1 MDLPRYLA
9 TRARLVERELGTRFP
24 PMRTRLRQ
32 AIRYSL
38 LAGGKRIRP
47 ILALAA
53 GDVAGAPPR
62 LVLPFACAL
71 EMIHTYSLV
80 HDDLPAM
87 DDDDMRRG
95 RPTSHK
101 VFGDGLAI
109 LVGDALLTEAFHAMA
124 SARGV
129 PAERALRIIAEVAG
143 AAGEGG
149 MVGGQALDLAAA
161 GRAASLAR
169 VREIHR
175 WKTGAL
181 LRVAVRTGALA
192 AGADG
197 AVLRRLTLYGE
208 HLGLAFQ
215 IADDILDAAGG
226 PEADGR
232 TDRELEKATYPAV
245 LGADGARREALR
257 ERDAALAAV
266 GPLGAAAEPLR
277 AIADHVVARAGLVRP
292 SAAPPAPPASPLPL
306 ARARRVL
313 R

>member
-1 MDLPRYLA
+1 MDLERYLA
-9 TRARLVERELGTRFP
+9 TRARLVERELAARFP
-24 PMRTRLRQ
+24 PLRTRLRQ

-53 GDVAGAPPR
+53 GEVAGAPSR

-71 EMIHTYSLV
+71 EMVHTYSLV

-87 DDDDMRRG
+87 DNDDMRRG

-101 VFGDGLAI
+101 VFGEGMAI

-124 SARGV
+124 TARGV
-129 PAERALRIIAEVAG
+129 SAERTVRIVGEIAA

-161 GRAASLAR
+161 GRATSLAR

-181 LRVAVRTGALA
+181 LRIAVRAGALV

-197 AVLRRLTLYGE
+197 VVLRRLTVYGE
-208 HLGLAFQ
+208 RIGLAFQ
-215 IADDILDAAGG
+215 IADDILDAAGH
-226 PEADGR
+226 PASDGR
-232 TDRELEKATYPAV
+232 TDLELEKATYPAV
-245 LGADGARREALR
+245 LGVDGARQAALR
-257 ERDAALAAV
+257 ERDAALAAIRPF
-266 GPLGAAAEPLR
+266 GPAAEPLR
-277 AIADHVVARAGLVRP
+277 AIADYVVERTGLAP
-292 SAAPPAPPASPLPL
+292 HAAEPATPAAPPVPV

>member
-1 MDLPRYLA
+1 VDLGRYLA
-9 TRARLVERELGTRFP
+9 ARARLIERELAARFP
-24 PMRTRLRQ
+24 PLRTRLRQ
-32 AIRYSL
+32 AVRHSL

-53 GDVAGAPPR
+53 GEVAGAPPR

-87 DDDDMRRG
+87 DNDDMRRG

-101 VFGDGLAI
+101 VFGEGLAI
-109 LVGDALLTEAFHAMA
+109 LVGDALLTEAFHLMA
-124 SARGV
+124 TARGV
-129 PAERALRIIAEVAG
+129 PAERVVRVVAEIAG

-181 LRVAVRTGALA
+181 LRAAVRTGALV

-197 AVLRRLTLYGE
+197 VVLRRLTLYGE

-215 IADDILDAAGG
+215 IADDVLDAAGG

-232 TDRELEKATYPAV
+232 TDRELEKATYPGV
-245 LGADGARREALR
+245 LGLDGARREALR
-257 ERDAALAAV
+257 ERAAALATLRQL
-266 GPLGAAAEPLR
+266 GPAAEPLR
-277 AIADHVVARAGLVRP
+277 AIADYVVARTGIAPAAAGAP
-292 SAAPPAPPASPLPL
+292 APAAPPVPL
-306 ARARRVL
+306 ARARRAL

>member
-1 MDLPRYLA
+1 VDLERYLA
-9 TRARLVERELGTRFP
+9 TRARLVERELAARFP
-24 PMRTRLRQ
+24 PLRTRLRQ

-53 GDVAGAPPR
+53 GEVAGAPPR
-62 LVLPFACAL
+62 VVLPFACAL

-87 DDDDMRRG
+87 DDDEMRRG

-101 VFGDGLAI
+101 VFGDGIAI

-124 SARGV
+124 TARGV
-129 PAERALRIIAEVAG
+129 PAERTVRIVGEIAA

-149 MVGGQALDLAAA
+149 MVGGQALDLVAA
-161 GRAASLAR
+161 GRATSLAR

-181 LRVAVRTGALA
+181 LRIAVRAGALV

-197 AVLRRLTLYGE
+197 IVLRRLTVYGE
-208 HLGLAFQ
+208 RIGLAFQ
-215 IADDILDAAGG
+215 IADDILDAAGEPAG
-226 PEADGR
+226 DGR
-232 TDRELEKATYPAV
+232 TDLKLEKATYPAV
-245 LGADGARREALR
+245 LGLEGARQAALR
-257 ERDAALAAV
+257 ERDGALAAV
-266 GPLGAAAEPLR
+266 RPLGPAAEPLR
-277 AIADHVVARAGLVRP
+277 AIADYVVARTGLAPRAAEP
-292 SAAPPAPPASPLPL
+292 PTPAAPPVPVT
-306 ARARRVL
+306 RARRVL

>member
-1 MDLPRYLA
+1 VDLARYLA
-9 TRARLVERELGTRFP
+9 GRARLVERELATRFP
-24 PMRTRLRQ
+24 PLRTRLRQ

-38 LAGGKRIRP
+38 LAAGKRIRP

-53 GDVAGAPPR
+53 GEVAGAAPR
-62 LVLPFACAL
+62 LVLPFACGL

-87 DDDDMRRG
+87 DDDDVRRG

-101 VFGDGLAI
+101 VFGEGLAI
-109 LVGDALLTEAFHAMA
+109 LVGDALLTEAFRVMA
-124 SARGV
+124 TARGV
-129 PAERALRIIAEVAG
+129 SAERVCRIVAEVAG

-161 GRAASLAR
+161 GRATSLAR

-181 LRVAVRTGALA
+181 LRVAVRAGALA

-197 AVLRRLTLYGE
+197 VTLRRLTLYGE

-215 IADDILDAAGG
+215 IADDLLDAAGG

-232 TDRELEKATYPAV
+232 TDVALGKATYPAV
-245 LGADGARREALR
+245 LGLDGARREALR
-257 ERDAALAAV
+257 ERDAAIAALRFL
-266 GPLGAAAEPLR
+266 GPAAEPLR
-277 AIADHVVARAGLVRP
+277 AIADYVVARTGLAAPAAGP
-292 SAAPPAPPASPLPL
+292 PAPAAPPVPL
-306 ARARRVL
+306 ARARRAL